1 MNRMDSNHRP
11 NEKELQNLYEEIR
24 SRIQKRTADMPF
36 VIGINGID
44 ASGKTTFAEGL
55 SRFLRTEGYST
66 QLVHVDDFHNEKA
79 MRYSGGDEASD
90 FYHRSFDFERLENL
104 ILKPIVE
111 IGHLDTELI
120 LLDLESDQ
128 YSRRRQYKVSPS
140 TIVIVEGV
148 FLLKRQLR
156 HYFDLAIFMQS
167 SFEAAMK
174 RAGSRDKHI
183 PLNSIEERY
192 TKKYHA
198 GQKLYF
204 ALEHPDDA
212 ADMIIDTE
220 RLTS

>member
-1 MNRMDSNHRP
+1 VKTSDNPRINQ
-11 NEKELQNLYEEIR
+11 EELQDLYEEIR
-24 SRIQKRTADMPF
+24 SRIQTRTADMPF

-44 ASGKTTFAEGL
+44 ASGKTTFAESL
-55 SRFLRTEGYST
+55 SRFLLTKGYST

-79 MRYSGGDEASD
+79 IRYCDGDEASN
-90 FYHRSFDFERLENL
+90 FYRRSFNFERLESL

-128 YSRRRQYKVSPS
+128 YSLKRQYKVSPS

-148 FLLKRQLR
+148 FLFKRELR
-156 HYFDLAIFMQS
+156 HYFDLAIFLHS
-167 SFEAAMK
+167 SFETAMQ
-174 RAGSRDKHI
+174 RARCRDKHI
-183 PLNSIEERY
+183 PVNAIEERY

-204 ALEHPDDA
+204 ALEHPYDK
-212 ADMIIDTE
+212 ADIIIDTE
-220 RLTS
+220 RLYP